1 MSFLKLILDSAL
13 VWIYTETI
21 WFVLIST
28 LFYLSLP
35 WIFWGTLAILVAL
48 WFIKNVPVD
57 ERTVHQVLGVD
68 PYNIEDGNGHGGE
81 YCMRVV
87 AHRGGG
93 YDYPENSLSA
103 FRNSKEKGCS
113 AVEFD
118 LTFTKDHIPII
129 FHDETVERLT
139 GRPGVVKEMTWEE
152 LKQLDITFNH
162 PLKEKFNGG
171 ERIAL
176 FSDTIEQCL
185 QHDLRVFIDIKETS
199 LDIVSVI
206 LEAYKKHPELYRKAV
221 ITSFYPFIVYM
232 IRRKDSN
239 IVGCL
244 SYRPRIFSTVSYS
257 GLKDSGPARYSN
269 PIQHTIARL
278 LDTLHDWALTRFT
291 YYVIGISVILL
302 HKDIIS
308 PKIIAE
314 WRRRG
319 IRVIAW
325 SVNLP
330 SEKLHFSKTLKIAY
344 LTDTLLAEKIT

>member
-1 MSFLKLILDSAL
+1 MSFINLILNSAL
-13 VWIYTETI
+13 LWMYTETTWYVI
-21 WFVLIST
+21 ITTILYF
-28 LFYLSLP
+28 SLP
-35 WIFWGTLAILVAL
+35 WLFWGTLGILVAL
-48 WFIKNVPVD
+48 WFIKNQPVD
-57 ERTVHQVLGVD
+57 EKTVNQVLGVD
-68 PYNIEDGNGHGGE
+68 PFNCEDGPGHGGE

-118 LTFTKDHIPII
+118 LAFTKDHIPII

-139 GRPGVVKEMTWEE
+139 GRPGVVKEMTWDE
-152 LKQLDITFNH
+152 LNKLDISFNH

-185 QHDLRVFIDIKETS
+185 SHDLRVFIDIKETS
-199 LDIVSVI
+199 LDIVPVV
-206 LEAYKKHPELYRKAV
+206 LDAYQRHPELYKKAV
-221 ITSFYPFIVYM
+221 VTSFHPLVIYM
-232 IRRKDSN
+232 IRRRDPNVMGS
-239 IVGCL
+239 L
-244 SYRPRIFSTVSYS
+244 SYRPKIFSTISYE
-257 GLKDSGPARYSN
+257 GLTDSGPPRYSN
-269 PIQHTIARL
+269 PIRHSVARL
-278 LDTLHDWALTRFT
+278 LDTLNDWALTRFT
-291 YYVIGISVILL
+291 HYVIGISVILL

-308 PKIIAE
+308 PRTIGE
-314 WRRRG
+314 WRNRG

-330 SEKLHFSKTLKIAY
+330 SEKLHFSKILKIAY
-344 LTDTLLAEKIT
+344 LTDTLLAERLP